1 MQMQIKS
8 CFWLMMF
15 AIVDSDI
22 NRVLVDKM
30 NKANS
35 RRMKRR
41 LVPTGSTPKCASY
54 LMQQHRDN
62 ER

>member
-1 MQMQIKS
+1 
-8 CFWLMMF
+8 MMF